1 MKNIKI
7 SILSVGIIG
16 SLLLSGCNE
25 GRLDNISRDIHK
37 IAIVN
42 AGFNL
47 EVVHRSSGGTN
58 MFMQPPGGSFEEDK
72 SRYFSQKKAA
82 YLTEVGQ
89 RLFSELQ
96 SNKRF
101 EILPSETVG
110 NSPVYSKL
118 PVVSENKYYPI
129 SSSLKNVVLTPEAI
143 KSLCAD
149 LKVDAVA
156 KLTFGY
162 RNNFGQALV
171 FITPPFGNLSIDVF
185 IEVYDKNAGKLVEYY
200 GAIEEPQIHRNI
212 GFAHRV
218 FSLDGEY
225 GLYFK
230 EITEHLVKAMH
241 NTLNNEWVK

>member
-1 MKNIKI
+1 MQQ
-7 SILSVGIIG
+7 SH
-16 SLLLSGCNE
+16 E

-42 AGFNL
+42 AAFNL

-58 MFMQPPGGSFEEDK
+58 MFMKPPGGSFEEDK
-72 SRYFSQKKAA
+72 SRYFSQKEAV

-96 SNKRF
+96 SNTRF
-101 EILPSETVG
+101 EILPLETVA

-129 SSSLKNVVLTPEAI
+129 SPSLKNVVLTPEAI

-156 KLTFGY
+156 KFTFGY

-185 IEVYDKNAGKLVEYY
+185 IEVYDKNANKIVEYY
-200 GAIEEPQIHRNI
+200 GAIEEPQIHYNI

-230 EITEHLVKAMH
+230 EITDHLVKAMH
-241 NTLNNEWVK
+241 NTLSKEWVGTSN